1 MATAQ
6 QALRALS
13 DATTMTTLPILI
25 GPAYC
30 LVPLG
35 FLALTILMLIDL
47 PRVREARPCCSR
59 RRRSRAS

>member
-1 MATAQ
+1 M

-13 DATTMTTLPILI
+13 DATTLSTMPIPL

-35 FLALTILMLIDL
+35 FLALTLLLLSDL
-47 PRVREARPCCSR
+47 PRVREGQAFLFEEGSPEG
-59 RRRSRAS
+59 

>member
-1 MATAQ
+1 M
-6 QALRALS
+6 S
-13 DATTMTTLPILI
+13 VLPILI

-47 PRVREARPCCSR
+47 PRVREGKALLFAQEGPES
-59 RRRSRAS
+59 